1 MIYRF
6 LFLATAAILLPLQWE
21 TDLNTAKQKAADSHK
36 HILLYF
42 SGSDW
47 CAPCIQTRKN
57 YLDSETFGAM
67 AEQKLVLLNADFPRR
82 KANQLSPE
90 QQAKNDALAEKY
102 NSEGEFPLTLLLDQ
116 NGKIIH
122 KWSGKPKNSV
132 AEFTDEISSL
142 CSK

>member
-6 LFLATAAILLPLQWE
+6 FFITVAAVLLPLQWE
-21 TDLNTAKQKAADSHK
+21 TDFTTAKQKASESHK
-36 HILLYF
+36 NILLYF

-57 YLDSETFGAM
+57 YLDSETFSAM
-67 AEQKLVLLNADFPRR
+67 AETKLVLLNADFPRR
-82 KANQLSPE
+82 KANQLSAE

-102 NSEGEFPLTLLLDQ
+102 NPDGEFPLTILLDE
-116 NGKIIH
+116 NGKVIQ

-132 AEFTDEISSL
+132 QEFTDEVRSL

>member
-6 LFLATAAILLPLQWE
+6 LFIAVAAVLLPLQWE

-102 NSEGEFPLTLLLDQ
+102 NPEGEFPLTLLLDH
-116 NGKIIH
+116 NGKVIQ

-142 CSK
+142 CNR